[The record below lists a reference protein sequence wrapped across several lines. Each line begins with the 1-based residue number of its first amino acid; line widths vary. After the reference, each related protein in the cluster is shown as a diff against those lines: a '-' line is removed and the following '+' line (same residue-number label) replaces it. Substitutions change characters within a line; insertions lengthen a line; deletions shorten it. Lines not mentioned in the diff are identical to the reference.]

1 MRTVVP
7 YLIVI
12 FFLVSLPAESAPQSN
27 HAGKSLET
35 PSSELSATERE
46 GIQAAS
52 YGVLMSR
59 RNYSRT
65 PVPAVETLKTQ
76 VKETRQMI
84 EQLVAPSAS
93 VLQPSSSIG
102 SNKSKAQVQTKPDDE
117 GTAWRT
123 HNANQLVRSK
133 QKLAAVRKH
142 IEAKRKAADQDQI
155 SRYAQ
160 IPFDLSE
167 RLAAIEKEV
176 DVAAALPVDQRQEK
190 LRKLAAS
197 LNFEQTPFG
206 QRGGVADPDM
216 PTIST
221 RSGHRIQPS
230 AAMDD
235 KPTKSTHRK

>member
-1 MRTVVP
+1 MRTVAP
-7 YLIVI
+7 CLIVI
-12 FFLVSLPAESAPQSN
+12 LLSASLPAESAPPPN
-27 HAGKSLET
+27 AGGKSAET
-35 PSSELSATERE
+35 PSDELSASERE

-65 PVPAVETLKTQ
+65 PAPAVEALKTQ
-76 VKETRQMI
+76 VKETRQSI
-84 EQLVAPSAS
+84 EQLIKPSAS
-93 VLQPSSSIG
+93 VIPPSNFSDST
-102 SNKSKAQVQTKPDDE
+102 KSKASAKQDDE
-117 GTAWRT
+117 GTAWRI
-123 HNANQLVRSK
+123 HNANQLSHSK

-142 IEAKRKAADQDQI
+142 IETKRKAADQDQI

-176 DVAAALPVDQRQEK
+176 DVAAALPVEKRQEK
-190 LRKLAAS
+190 LRELAAS
-197 LNFEQTPFG
+197 LDFENTPFG
-206 QRGGVADPDM
+206 QRGGVAAPDI

-221 RSGHRIQPS
+221 RTGHRIQPS
-230 AAMDD
+230 ASTDD

>member
-7 YLIVI
+7 YLVVI
-12 FFLVSLPAESAPQSN
+12 SLLVSLPAESAPPSN
-27 HAGKSLET
+27 TGGKSAEMPT
-35 PSSELSATERE
+35 DELSASERE

-52 YGVLMSR
+52 VGVLMSR

-65 PVPAVETLKTQ
+65 PAPAVDELKTQ

-93 VLQPSSSIG
+93 VLPPNSFIDA
-102 SNKSKAQVQTKPDDE
+102 NKSKAQPKTDDE
-117 GTAWRT
+117 GMAWRT

-133 QKLAAVRKH
+133 QKLATVRTH
-142 IEAKRKAADQDQI
+142 IETKRKAKDQDDI

-167 RLAAIEKEV
+167 RLASIEKEI
-176 DVAAALPVDQRQEK
+176 DVAAALPVDKRQEK
-190 LRKLAAS
+190 LRELAAS
-197 LNFEQTPFG
+197 LDFEQTPFG
-206 QRGGVADPDM
+206 QRGGVAAPDM

-230 AAMDD
+230 ATTDD
-235 KPTKSTHRK
+235 QPTKSTHRK

>member
-1 MRTVVP
+1 MRTVAP

-12 FFLVSLPAESAPQSN
+12 SLSVSLPVESAQQSN
-27 HAGKSLET
+27 VGEHKTET
-35 PSSELSATERE
+35 PTDELSASERE

-52 YGVLMSR
+52 VGVLMSR

-65 PVPAVETLKTQ
+65 PAPAVEALKTQ

-123 HNANQLVRSK
+123 HNANRLARSK
-133 QKLAAVRKH
+133 QKLAAVRNH
-142 IEAKRKAADQDQI
+142 IETKRKTVDQDQV
-155 SRYAQ
+155 SRYEQ
-160 IPFDLSE
+160 IPFDISE

-176 DVAAALPVDQRQEK
+176 DVAAALPVDKRQEK
-190 LRKLAAS
+190 LRELAAS
-197 LNFEQTPFG
+197 LDFENTPFG
-206 QRGGVADPDM
+206 QRGGVAAPDM

-230 AAMDD
+230 ASTDD
-235 KPTKSTHRK
+235 EPTKSTHRK